1 MTMKNVLG
9 IISYDDASVSVS
21 GLDDYRPIPA
31 LSFVGRY
38 RLIDFVLSNY
48 TNSGIKDIQVYVK
61 NKPRSIIEHLGSG
74 RQYNINSK
82 HGRLRILTGEG
93 TVQSEA
99 YNHDVTSFLQ
109 NLRHIENSSA
119 DMVVVAPSHMI
130 YTANFSKAME
140 YHIEKGADVTV
151 LYKTIDNANT
161 RFINSDT
168 LILDSNKKVLDIEK
182 NRGKFKNR
190 NVSLSAY
197 IMSKELFITMVHLA
211 DNLSSFYTLRDAIQE
226 QVKDL
231 KMFAYSVDSYV
242 ACINSLQAY
251 FDANL
256 ELLETKE
263 ASRLFK
269 AEWPIHT
276 RTNDSC
282 PTRYTKDAKVTNAF
296 ISNGCL
302 IEGEVK
308 NSVIGRGV
316 VINKGVVI
324 ENSIILAEGVIGQ
337 NTTIKNSII
346 DKEALVTKTK
356 ELVGKTDQVIYVK
369 RGDRI

>member
-1 MTMKNVLG
+1 MKNVLG
-9 IISYDDASVSVS
+9 IISYDDASVHVV
-21 GLDDYRPIPA
+21 GPDEFRPIPA

-61 NKPRSIIEHLGSG
+61 NKPRSIFEHLGTG

-82 HGRLRILTGEG
+82 HGRLRILTGEKP
-93 TVQSEA
+93 VQSEA
-99 YNHDVTSFLQ
+99 YNHDVTSYLQ
-109 NLRHIENSSA
+109 NMSHIENNPA

-130 YTANFSKAME
+130 YTVDFRKVFE
-140 YHIEKGADVTV
+140 YHKENNADVTV

-161 RFINSDT
+161 TFIGADT
-168 LILDSNKKVLDIEK
+168 LILDASKRVVDLEK

-190 NVSLSAY
+190 HVSLAAY
-197 IMSKELFITMVHLA
+197 VMSKELFINIVHLA
-211 DNLSSFYTLRDAIQE
+211 DNLSTVYTLRDALQE

-231 KMFAYSVDSYV
+231 KMMGYSVDSYV

-251 FDANL
+251 FDCNQ
-256 ELLETKE
+256 ELLDFKVS
-263 ASRLFK
+263 SRLFK
-269 AEWPIHT
+269 HDWPIHT

-282 PTRYTKDAKVTNAF
+282 PTRYTKDAKVTNAL

-302 IEGEVK
+302 IEGEVR

-316 VINKGVVI
+316 VINQGCVI
-324 ENSIILAEGVIGQ
+324 ENSIILAGTVIAE
-337 NTTIKNSII
+337 NTTVKYAII

-356 ELVGKTDQVIYVK
+356 EVIGQAHQAMYVK
-369 RGDRI
+369 RSDRI